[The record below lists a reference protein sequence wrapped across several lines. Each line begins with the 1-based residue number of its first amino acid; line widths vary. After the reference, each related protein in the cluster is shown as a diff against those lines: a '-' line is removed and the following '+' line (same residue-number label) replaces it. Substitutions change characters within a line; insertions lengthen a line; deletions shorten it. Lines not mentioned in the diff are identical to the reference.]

1 MIKEY
6 TAKLK
11 VSRVMQAFKS
21 QALKEA
27 LRRDPKS
34 AQLLTRRDHVIK
46 DTGFVTGN
54 GKVGVESRLAHLMQE
69 ETIKKKLALKCA
81 EHE

>member
-11 VSRVMQAFKS
+11 ISRVMQVFKS

-27 LRRDPKS
+27 LRRSPAS
-34 AQLLTRRDHVIK
+34 QQYLTRRDFAVVS
-46 DTGFVTGN
+46 TGFVTGDRKL
-54 GKVGVESRLAHLMQE
+54 GMESRLAKVAAGD
-69 ETIKKKLALKCA
+69 TVKKQLALKCA
-81 EHE
+81 ECE